1 MSLFSTY
8 LRSLLFL
15 SLLLYG
21 CSVDAS
27 VVMTNTRVIYPSD
40 AKERT
45 VQLTNNDTFPNVVQI
60 WTDINNPEST
70 PDNADG
76 PFVTLPA
83 IFKMEPKRGQ
93 LVRLIY
99 SGDEL
104 PNDRESIFYLNFLQ
118 IPPVSKDNLGENQM
132 LVMLK
137 HRVKVFYRPTE
148 LTTHSAEIHKHMY
161 FDVEYADNG
170 IFVDIDNRSAFFAS
184 FVDMKIT
191 AGNQELK
198 IPINMVEP
206 KSKQTVEVKNQQFVL
221 KYPIKVEFTLVN
233 DYGGAVKNEYMIEAK
248 PKQ

>member
-1 MSLFSTY
+1 MYLFSTC
-8 LRSLLFL
+8 LRSLLFFV
-15 SLLLYG
+15 LLVYG

-45 VQLTNNDTFPNVVQI
+45 VQLTNNDTFPNVVQV

-83 IFKMEPKRGQ
+83 IFRIEAKRGQ
-93 LVRLIY
+93 LIRLIY

-118 IPPVSKDNLGENQM
+118 IPPVSKDNFGENKM

-148 LTTHSAEIHKHMY
+148 LTTYSADIHKNMH
-161 FDVEYADNG
+161 FAVKYADNG
-170 IFVDIDNRSAFFAS
+170 IFVDVDNRSAFFAS

-191 AGNQELK
+191 AGKQELI

-206 KSKQTVEVKNQQFVL
+206 KSKQTVAVKNQQFVL
-221 KYPIKVEFTLVN
+221 TYPMKVEFTLVN
-233 DYGGAVKNEYMIEAK
+233 DFGGFVKNEYIIESEL
-248 PKQ
+248 